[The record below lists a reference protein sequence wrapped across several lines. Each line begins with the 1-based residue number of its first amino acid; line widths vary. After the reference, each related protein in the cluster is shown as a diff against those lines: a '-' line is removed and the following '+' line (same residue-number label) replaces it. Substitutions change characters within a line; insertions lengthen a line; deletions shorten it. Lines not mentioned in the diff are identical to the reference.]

1 MKKFLILTALFIAMQ
16 TVSFACNDCGG
27 ILYAEPD
34 KITFVQNQYR
44 ENSVSMF
51 SGNSLPL
58 NEYMR
63 QEILNHTDKIDLTDY
78 KIRLADT
85 YDIEEIKKSTGNF
98 VNSFIALNGDL
109 PIAISSYNFSY
120 TGLYSG
126 NNTIYYLSSLELP
139 YIYDTIDE
147 QREKVAALNELI
159 DETVR
164 YAERADSTV
173 GKILL
178 AHDKIAYDYSY
189 KSKDSLSHTAYSFLE
204 RGTGVCQGYAY
215 FYQQVLSRL
224 GITSGIYVSYE
235 ANHMWSCI
243 TLGGQTYHSDVTW
256 DDPIVPSSWS
266 DQRKKEYTN
275 HDYFLFT
282 DEYAQKKNKSGEP
295 EHGSKS
301 DWEIYGY
308 DDLPDCIDSGYMSGF
323 IFTDSKSRICYENG
337 EFIFKI
343 NGVQFTK
350 KSIKSSGAYITSL
363 TYDKSSGKCSL
374 YINIPASFT
383 GISRPAVAVYDDSG
397 KLTEFAA
404 AKGKTTSSLYTFTLK
419 NLHEGG
425 SIKAMNLSE
434 DLISPLSE
442 TKEIFI
448 Q

>member
-1 MKKFLILTALFIAMQ
+1 MKKFLILAALFLTMQ
-16 TVSFACNDCGG
+16 TVSFACNDCSG

-34 KITFVQNQYR
+34 KITFVQNRQS

-51 SGNSLPL
+51 SAGSLPL

-63 QEILNHTDKIDLTDY
+63 QEILNHTDEIDLIDY
-78 KIRLADT
+78 EIRLSDT
-85 YDIEEIKKSTGNF
+85 DNIEEIKKSMRNF

-109 PIAISSYNFSY
+109 PIAIASYSFSY
-120 TGLYSG
+120 GRLYDSD
-126 NNTIYYLSSLELP
+126 NTIYLFSIELP

-147 QREKVAALNELI
+147 QREKVAAMNELI

-243 TLGGQTYHSDVTW
+243 TLGGKTYHSDVTW

-308 DDLPDCIDSGYMSGF
+308 DDLPDCSDSGYMSGF

-383 GISRPAVAVYDDSG
+383 GISHPAVAVYDSGG
-397 KLTEFAA
+397 KLAEFAVTT
-404 AKGKTTSSLYTFTLK
+404 GKTTSSLYTFTLK
-419 NLHEGG
+419 NLHKSG

-442 TKEIFI
+442 TKKIFI